1 MIPTWQH
8 SSPTR
13 TRGAWPVWVALAALW
28 LMTLAEQYWIYAVL
42 FLAWAVYDLATGES
56 HFIQRVTRRH
66 EPVTYWLV
74 VSTWILLT
82 VLWLI
87 YPSG

>member
-8 SSPTR
+8 PSPTR
-13 TRGAWPVWVALAALW
+13 TRGAWPVWIALAALW
-28 LMTLAEQYWIYAVL
+28 LMTLAGQYWVYAVL

-56 HFIQRVTRRH
+56 HFIQSVTRRH

-87 YPSG
+87 YPYG